1 MDYASLSYESVE
13 VNPLTKAE
21 LKPWSGDYR
30 KVPIA
35 LLDETQINGSNQI
48 ISALLDNSEV
58 ANSLKHKWQSNSD
71 VVDSSTPSPS
81 TVMSMDKFRH
91 DPSVSRWNEFADNL
105 ASILYPNICRSLGDS
120 FDAFGYVKEVKEFST
135 LQKVS
140 VQMVGSVAMYFAASK
155 IKKKLGIQNER
166 QALQLALDEFEKE
179 GLDAGNKM
187 FISGLSSPNMADIVI
202 FGTLRSIEHLSSF
215 KDTVNQRNSDT
226 TKQWYKRM
234 HAELKTG
241 EM

>member
-1 MDYASLSYESVE
+1 MNSSHY
-13 VNPLTKAE
+13 
-21 LKPWSGDYR
+21 WSMLF
-30 KVPIA
+30 VM
-35 LLDETQINGSNQI
+35 NG
-48 ISALLDNSEV
+48 L
-58 ANSLKHKWQSNSD
+58 
-71 VVDSSTPSPS
+71 
-81 TVMSMDKFRH
+81 
-91 DPSVSRWNEFADNL
+91 
-105 ASILYPNICRSLGDS
+105 
-120 FDAFGYVKEVKEFST
+120 
-135 LQKVS
+135 
-140 VQMVGSVAMYFAASK
+140 MYIFNF
-155 IKKKLGIQNER
+155 IEKLGIQNER